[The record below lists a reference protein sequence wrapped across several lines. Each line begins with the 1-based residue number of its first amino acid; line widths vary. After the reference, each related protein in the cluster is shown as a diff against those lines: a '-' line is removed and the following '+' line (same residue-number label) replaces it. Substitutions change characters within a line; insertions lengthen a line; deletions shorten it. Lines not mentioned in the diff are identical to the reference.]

1 MENNWAVITG
11 ASSGIGKEF
20 AYQLGQKGYNVAL
33 VARTR
38 DKLEAI
44 AADIKKQFERETR
57 VIALDL
63 THRDFAQELSDRTA
77 DLTVTMVI
85 NNAGFGTSGPF
96 LEIEDSR
103 ETEMVQLN
111 CIAITQI
118 ARLFLKRMVENGEGN
133 MIIVASTASVQPC
146 PWFATYAATKAFD
159 RFLAEVRNETK
170 GSERTGAE
178 SPGNR
183 HQFFC
188 GSRTHRQPEGTGYG
202 GTGCSDSLQST
213 GEKALCYRRCQ
224 QPSSLLCG
232 PIYSG
237 KTPGQYCRPHYE
249 EDDRYLIMYLLSS
262 ERKAR
267 VCKWFHQKPKIH
279 VILDGTDNQNRTDSV

>member
-1 MENNWAVITG
+1 MENKWAVVTG

-159 RFLAEVRNETK
+159 RFLAEALWYEMKPK
-170 GSERTGAE
+170 GVNVLALNPPGTATNFFAE
-178 SPGNR
+178 AGLTDNPKGLATVE
-183 HQFFC
+183 QVVQTAF
-188 GSRTHRQPEGTGYG
+188 
-202 GTGCSDSLQST
+202 
-213 GEKALCYRRCQ
+213 KALGKK
-224 QPSSLLCG
+224 PSVIVGVNNRLLAFAG
-232 PIYSG
+232 RL
-237 KTPGQYCRPHYE
+237 TPE
-249 EDDRYLIMYLLSS
+249 KLLINIA
-262 ERKAR
+262 AR
-267 VCKWFHQKPKIH
+267 IMKKMI
-279 VILDGTDNQNRTDSV
+279 GT

>member
-20 AYQLGQKGYNVAL
+20 TYQLAKKGYNVAL
-33 VARTR
+33 VARSR

-44 AADIKKQFERETR
+44 AADIKKQFGRETR
-57 VIALDL
+57 VIPLDL

-111 CIAITQI
+111 CIAVTQV
-118 ARLFLKRMVENGEGN
+118 AQLFLKRMTQIGNGN

-159 RFLAEVRNETK
+159 RFLAEALWYEMKPRGVNVL
-170 GSERTGAE
+170 ALNP
-178 SPGNR
+178 PGTATN
-183 HQFFC
+183 FFDEA
-188 GSRTHRQPEGTGYG
+188 GLANQRGLATVGQVVQTAF
-202 GTGCSDSLQST
+202 
-213 GEKALCYRRCQ
+213 KALGKK
-224 QPSSLLCG
+224 PSVIVGGKNRFLAFMGRLTPEKLLVAIASRIMKKMIG
-232 PIYSG
+232 
-237 KTPGQYCRPHYE
+237 TP
-249 EDDRYLIMYLLSS
+249 
-262 ERKAR
+262 
-267 VCKWFHQKPKIH
+267 
-279 VILDGTDNQNRTDSV
+279 